1 MRALADGLLQQAL
14 GRRYGEAAWADL
26 LEAAR
31 VPDGD
36 DLPSDALAGW
46 YGREAVKL
54 AAAAHPRLFSAR
66 GSARAFVRALGD
78 PGASGLLVS
87 ETGAGSLVDV
97 LPSPDG
103 DLLVALRPPAGPCA
117 FLEGVV
123 IGAAEA
129 YGERVAVRR
138 LKCLRHGDNRCLL
151 SVAFGV
157 AVSSSRRPEPASAG
171 RTVA

>member
-1 MRALADGLLQQAL
+1 MRALTDGLLQQAL
-14 GRRYGEAAWADL
+14 GRRYGKGAWADL

-31 VPDGD
+31 VPDGE

-46 YGREAVKL
+46 YGIQAVKL
-54 AAAAHPRLFSAR
+54 AASAHPRLFARR
-66 GSARAFVRALGD
+66 GSARAFVRSLGD
-78 PGASGLLVS
+78 PGSSGLLIAEVGS
-87 ETGAGSLVDV
+87 GSLVDV

-103 DLLVALRPPAGPCA
+103 DLLLSVRPPAGPCA

-123 IGAAEA
+123 LGAAER

-151 SVAFGV
+151 SVTFGV
-157 AVSSSRRPEPASAG
+157 AVSSSRPREAVSPG
-171 RTVA
+171 QTVT